1 MSAGLPMAA
10 GIDAESS
17 DRGTSSP
24 SEGGDRLQGRVLGGR
39 YRVLQPI
46 GSGGMGAVYLCEHV
60 QLGRRYAVKVLH
72 PGRTEEVERRFL
84 QEARA
89 ASRIDQ
95 ENVVDVLDYGQDPDG
110 ELFYVMEAMQGR
122 SLTQLLREEGPLP
135 VARALGLTEQVCRAL
150 AAAHA
155 RGVIHRD
162 VKPDNV
168 FVELLPSGIERAK
181 LIDFGISHVPGAAR
195 NTIDGLIIGTPE
207 YMAPEAV
214 AGASIDPLSDVY
226 AAGVLAYELLTGRP
240 PISGE
245 SAAATLRAQR
255 DRLPEPPSASRPEV
269 PPEVDRIVL
278 RALAKDPVDRY
289 PSMAALAGELMRVR
303 HTTAGAPAT
312 LGPAGGVLPGEAAE
326 AGYTASPTLPLPAL
340 PAVAVQVAMPPRAE
354 RRSGA
359 LVVALVAALG
369 AAVLATLALWRSS
382 QGPVQVPAQRP
393 PRGTVRA
400 PQTAAPQT
408 VAPQTVAPQTAA
420 PQTAAPQTAAPQT
433 AAPQT
438 AAPQTAAPQTAA
450 PQTTAP
456 QTAAPQTAA
465 PPPRRARPPS
475 RREAAPG
482 PAPGDPVKDPY
493 AAEGDALKDNPFR

>member
-168 FVELLPSGIERAK
+168 FVELLPSGVERAK

-195 NTIDGLIIGTPE
+195 NTIDGLVIGTPE
-207 YMAPEAV
+207 YMAPEAA
-214 AGASIDPLSDVY
+214 AGVSIDPLSDVY

-255 DRLPEPPSASRPEV
+255 ERLPDPPSAARPEV

-278 RALAKDPVDRY
+278 RALAKDPIDRY
-289 PSMAALAGELMRVR
+289 PSMAALAGELMRAR
-303 HTTAGAPAT
+303 HTTAGAPARA
-312 LGPAGGVLPGEAAE
+312 GQAAGGRAEAAAE
-326 AGYTASPTLPLPAL
+326 LGYTASPTLPLTAL
-340 PAVAVQVAMPPRAE
+340 PAAPSPMAVPAPVE

-359 LVVALVAALG
+359 LAVALVAALG
-369 AAVLATLALWRSS
+369 ATVLAALALWRAS
-382 QGPVQVPAQRP
+382 QGPVDRGPLQVAPAVVQQIAPPAGRPPEPVPSTTPKVEPAAAPVAAAPVVPAAPAAEPAPPPASGSKAAQLDQAPPPVAGPVRDATP
-393 PRGTVRA
+393 PRRPLA
-400 PQTAAPQT
+400 
-408 VAPQTVAPQTAA
+408 
-420 PQTAAPQTAAPQT
+420 
-433 AAPQT
+433 
-438 AAPQTAAPQTAA
+438 
-450 PQTTAP
+450 
-456 QTAAPQTAA
+456 
-465 PPPRRARPPS
+465 PPRRAV
-475 RREAAPG
+475 A